1 VGKNIKNV
9 VVSKRLT
16 TNDEH
21 PIELFAQL
29 GEGVVVNDDKIKEIV
44 KQVVNISEEDWNTF
58 KAGSP
63 GVYKFF
69 TRIEEVAKT
78 RIIAEVI
85 ESKYCAAGLKKGQV
99 IVVEG
104 GALVPEKSTAPLCM
118 RAIGP
123 LTGFINTILEMIVA
137 GEDPNDRVFRV
148 AECMDPGL
156 EAGGLGKVKFDVRV
170 EPV

>member
-1 VGKNIKNV
+1 VEEENV
-9 VVSKRLT
+9 
-16 TNDEH
+16 
-21 PIELFAQL
+21 
-29 GEGVVVNDDKIKEIV
+29 KEIV
-44 KQVVNISEEDWNTF
+44 KQVVGISDEDWKTF
-58 KAGSP
+58 KENSP

-69 TRIEEVAKT
+69 TRIEDVVKA
-78 RIIAEVI
+78 RIIAEVV

-99 IVVEG
+99 FVIEG
-104 GALVPEKSTAPLCM
+104 GALVPEKSTAPFCM

-123 LTGFINTILEMIVA
+123 LTGFVNTILEMIVA